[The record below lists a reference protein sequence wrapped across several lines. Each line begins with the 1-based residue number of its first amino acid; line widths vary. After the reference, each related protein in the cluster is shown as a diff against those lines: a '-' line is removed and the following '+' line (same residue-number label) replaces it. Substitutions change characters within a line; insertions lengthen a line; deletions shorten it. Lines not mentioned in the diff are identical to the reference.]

1 MYMNLVQ
8 KTFLLFLV
16 GCIGART
23 LFMLA
28 AKNICLKYLP
38 LMGYVAAIPAFGF
51 AYIYITKAR
60 TKGILGQDAW
70 WDDMRPVHS
79 LLYSLFAYNA
89 IMKNRDAWM
98 FLLIDVII
106 GLVNFLLH
114 HYRVGNFSKLHFLKV

>member
-1 MYMNLVQ
+1 MNLTQ
-8 KTFLLFLV
+8 KTFLIFLV

-23 LFMLA
+23 LIMFG
-28 AKNICLKYLP
+28 AKNISLKYLP
-38 LMGYVAAIPAFGF
+38 LMGYVALLPAIGF
-51 AYIYITKAR
+51 AYIYITKLR

-79 LLYSLFAYNA
+79 LLYGLFAYNA
-89 IMKNRDAWM
+89 IIKNRGAWI

-114 HYRVGNFSKLHFLKV
+114 HYRVDNFSKLGF